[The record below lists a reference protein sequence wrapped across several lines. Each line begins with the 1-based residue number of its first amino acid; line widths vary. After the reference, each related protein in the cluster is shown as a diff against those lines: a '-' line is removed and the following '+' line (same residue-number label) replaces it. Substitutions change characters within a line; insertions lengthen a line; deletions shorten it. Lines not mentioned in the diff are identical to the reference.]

1 MFAALPDEDAARIA
15 VWVVV
20 PPPEVKAAAAEVQRE
35 FAHLDWLAP
44 VPEHFLHVTIGRADG
59 APPNAWDD
67 IEPFQIDYEH
77 VNCFHEAVIGEVH
90 GDGPRQL
97 ATALRP
103 GLETFLPHLTLAYVR
118 EPAPPEELRAAL
130 LPVRDRSLGGQLVEE
145 VALVEVP
152 FAQTTLLQ
160 PWTVAT
166 RVRVGSPSEPR

>member
-1 MFAALPDEDAARIA
+1 MFAALPGEEEARIA

-20 PPPEVKAAAAEVQRE
+20 PPPEVKAAAAEVQRA

-59 APPNAWDD
+59 APPDAWGE
-67 IEPFQIDYEH
+67 IEPFWVDYGR

-97 ATALRP
+97 ATALQP
-103 GLETFLPHLTLAYVR
+103 ELETFLPHLSLAYVR

-130 LPVRDRSLGGQLVEE
+130 VPVRDRSLGEQLVDE

-152 FAQTTLLQ
+152 FARTTLLQ
-160 PWTVAT
+160 PWTVAA
-166 RVRVGSPSEPR
+166 RVRLGHPSEPR